1 MEILPVAVPFPL
13 VVERFVYAALGQGF
27 SYPQAPGCRVLF
39 SFLQG
44 KTTDPADPRII
55 CTVPA
60 QRIVY
65 LADKAQGQFMECGVS
80 GLFKEPEIIADR
92 KRICPEVTSWAGTN
106 RIKSGQPGKVLHE
119 FLDLRNGSIPVHQ
132 FCRYDGTGIKIPSCF
147 RINNTGRE
155 PVTPRSDGIR
165 KNVQGFISHMDPP
178 GHSGIG
184 SDRILFTV
192 GFLFLFKML
201 PEKLFQQ
208 RIGNFPDTRRRPGHH
223 RTGDREVL
231 PSM

>member
-1 MEILPVAVPFPL
+1 
-13 VVERFVYAALGQGF
+13 F
-27 SYPQAPGCRVLF
+27 SYPQAPGCRVQF

-44 KTTDPADPRII
+44 KATDPADPRII
-55 CTVPA
+55 CTVPV
-60 QRIVY
+60 QRMVY
-65 LADKAQGQFMECGVS
+65 LADKAQSQFTECGVS

-92 KRICPEVTSWAGTN
+92 KRICPEVTSRAGTN

-155 PVTPRSDGIR
+155 LVTPRNDGIR
-165 KNVQGFISHMDPP
+165 KHVPGFISYMAPP
-178 GHSGIG
+178 GHSGID

-192 GFLFLFKML
+192 RFCFLFKMP
-201 PEKLFQQ
+201 PEKMCQK
-208 RIGNFPDTRRRPGHH
+208 RIGDFPDTR
-223 RTGDREVL
+223 
-231 PSM
+231 